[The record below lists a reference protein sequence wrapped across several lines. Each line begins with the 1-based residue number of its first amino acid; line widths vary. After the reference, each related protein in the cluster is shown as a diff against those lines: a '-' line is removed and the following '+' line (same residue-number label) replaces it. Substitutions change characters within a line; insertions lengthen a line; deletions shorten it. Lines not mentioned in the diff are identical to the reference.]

1 VNQETEE
8 EAVLLSM
15 VTYLCDDNAIDP
27 DQERGLVIPHGRV
40 EEKTTQA
47 LHTICGSYC
56 IEENLYFIEEIRT
69 FQGPK
74 VPDSDR

>member
-27 DQERGLVIPHGRV
+27 DQERGLVIPHL
-40 EEKTTQA
+40 KYS
-47 LHTICGSYC
+47 ICILEWSVVLVVDR
-56 IEENLYFIEEIRT
+56 IEV
-69 FQGPK
+69 GG
-74 VPDSDR
+74 